1 MWKTKT
7 EAFETRGN
15 VILITW
21 TCANDSYG
29 AFPKRQRLE
38 CFTVDGR
45 KKYALQWAVD
55 EKEDS
60 VMINSPVGKQNQTNI
75 IINTAAYM

>member
-38 CFTVDGR
+38 CFTVDG
-45 KKYALQWAVD
+45 KNNCD
-55 EKEDS
+55 ETK
-60 VMINSPVGKQNQTNI
+60 VNVTNI
-75 IINTAAYM
+75 KLAHPLKCVSEGGG